1 MQTWLEIRNVKLFEN
16 NKSAQKSNSEVI
28 LFKRG
33 LAQIRE
39 K

>member
-16 NKSAQKSNSEVI
+16 NKSAQNSNSEVI